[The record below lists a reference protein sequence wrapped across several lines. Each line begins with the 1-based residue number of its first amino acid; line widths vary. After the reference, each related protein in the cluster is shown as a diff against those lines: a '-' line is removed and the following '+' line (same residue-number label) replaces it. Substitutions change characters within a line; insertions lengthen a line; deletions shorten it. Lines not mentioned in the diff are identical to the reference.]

1 MVFHPGPGERVLAGR
16 SGSPRSREDR
26 VHNTPGSVPV
36 RENALWPLQCPGLG
50 NQVNDF
56 LLVYLDD
63 VVVFSPCFD
72 SHLDHLEQ
80 VFERLQGY
88 GLKLQPHKCH
98 FLRREVRYLGH
109 VVSGRGVA
117 TNPEKTAAVKEWPD
131 PSKAGAVISGFRRLL
146 PEVYPGLL
154 EDSHPSPSPARRHD
168 RSQVCCCS
176 VDRGLS
182 VGL

>member
-1 MVFHPGPGERVLAGR
+1 MDPRNQEKTAFTTPLGLYQFERMPFGLC
-16 SGSPRSREDR
+16 
-26 VHNTPGSVPV
+26 
-36 RENALWPLQCPGLG
+36 NAPATFQHLMQRCLG

-146 PEVYPGLL
+146 PEVYPGFL

-168 RSQVCCCS
+168 RSQVCCCP
-176 VDRGLS
+176 VDSGLS
-182 VGL
+182 VAL